1 MSEERKAEDFPLP
14 KPSLGDNPKTD
25 KESEGYKLMM
35 ASYERGMAEYNDKL
49 ERWLAG
55 EQVAGVDHVIVPD
68 GEGGTKEV
76 SVEED
81 SE

>member
-35 ASYERGMAEYNDKL
+35 ASYEKAIEEYNAKL
-49 ERWLAG
+49 ESWLAG

-68 GEGGTKEV
+68 GEGGTEEV
-76 SVEED
+76 SLEED

>member
-1 MSEERKAEDFPLP
+1 MSEERKAEDFPLE

-35 ASYERGMAEYNDKL
+35 KSYEKGMEEYNIKL

-55 EQVAGVDHVIVPD
+55 EQVAGVDFVVVPD
-68 GEGGTKEV
+68 GEGGTTEEPV
-76 SVEED
+76 ED

>member
-35 ASYERGMAEYNDKL
+35 ASYEKAMEEYNAKL
-49 ERWLAG
+49 ESWLAG

>member
-1 MSEERKAEDFPLP
+1 MSEERKAGNFPLP

-25 KESEGYKLMM
+25 KESQGYKLMM
-35 ASYERGMAEYNDKL
+35 ASYEKAMEEYNAKL
-49 ERWLAG
+49 ESWLAG
-55 EQVAGVDHVIVPD
+55 EQVAGVDHVVVPD
-68 GEGGTKEV
+68 GEGGTTEV

>member
-35 ASYERGMAEYNDKL
+35 ASYEKAMEEYNAKL
-49 ERWLAG
+49 ESWLAG

-76 SVEED
+76 PVEED